1 MPKSEVANVYV
12 PAFRAVRLV
21 VTVGTSPL
29 SAPEVPNATDVL
41 DGWISAMHDARRA
54 PLPFFPNA
62 AEAYRASMVHNA
74 KIELSPKSR
83 AKPQLPIK
91 KAAAAFTGNDF
102 GAPGDESD
110 PYLQLCFRD
119 TLAFDASEAEFVR
132 LATMLFEASWS
143 PQMVAGAIP

>member
-1 MPKSEVANVYV
+1 MI
-12 PAFRAVRLV
+12 
-21 VTVGTSPL
+21 
-29 SAPEVPNATDVL
+29 EVPDATVIL

-74 KIELSPKSR
+74 RIELNPKSR
-83 AKPQLPIK
+83 AKPQFPTN
-91 KAAAAFTGNDF
+91 KAAAEFTGNDF

-119 TLAFDASEAEFVR
+119 TLAFDACEVEFVR
-132 LATMLFEASWS
+132 LTIMLFEPSWS
-143 PQMVAGAIP
+143 PRMVVGAGL